1 MTYKTVNSKINRR
14 YSKKILH
21 LDIKFIAYTLPYL
34 YLSNKKYLNLP
45 LKIAVNLSFQPTQ
58 LRPLLPFQIFDMLL
72 ILVNKNTDIMR
83 VFGNGERVGEVK
95 LWLSKEQVELEEQPM
110 DIVIDYIPLHYTQIL
125 WKNIPCRKYVNC
137 LWNQFFC
144 N

>member
-14 YSKKILH
+14 YIKKILH

-45 LKIAVNLSFQPTQ
+45 LKIAVNSLFQPTQ

-83 VFGNGERVGEVK
+83 VYGNGEKVGEVK
-95 LWLSKEQVELEEQPM
+95 LWLSREQVELEEQLM
-110 DIVIDYIPLHYTQIL
+110 DIVIGFIRLHYMQIL
-125 WKNIPCRKYVNC
+125 WKNIPYRKYVNC